1 MNILFTSSWFPSKEH
16 ETLGNFVER
25 HAVASAL
32 YHDVFVLYV
41 RSAKQKEDF
50 TLEVSEEKGLKKVI
64 VYYKKVDNAGLAFL
78 KFWRFYQGMKL
89 GLKMLETKFG
99 LKTIDV
105 CHHNIHFEAGIIPLY
120 LKRKFGTPYIIS
132 ENWTGFLPSNRGQYT
147 GLFRKWLT
155 KRIGNKA
162 DVQVPVS
169 LDLKKSLEELG
180 ISIGRVEIVPNVVEV
195 KQFTLGVKPSIQEGC
210 KFIHISTLDEDHKN
224 ISGILRTFKKFCSKH
239 VNSHLSIVGDGDA
252 SLARKLVKDFSL
264 ENQVSIYGRMES
276 QEIAETL
283 QSHHIFILFSNYENL
298 PCVIVE
304 SLASGTP
311 VLASTAG
318 GTPEHLSPN
327 LGELVSPKDEELLLE
342 KMNFML
348 NNYESYESEELR
360 AYAIKHFSYE
370 VVGQQFS
377 DIYQSLLDN
386 PRQ

>member
-41 RSAKQKEDF
+41 RSSNQNEDF
-50 TLEVSEEKGLKKVI
+50 TIEVSEENGLKKV
-64 VYYKKVDNAGLAFL
+64 VVFYKKVETKGLRLL
-78 KFWRFYQGMKL
+78 KIWRFYKGMKL
-89 GLKMLETKFG
+89 GLKKLDEEFG
-99 LKTIDV
+99 LKQIDV

-132 ENWTGFLPSNRGQYT
+132 ENWTGFLPSNRSQYI
-147 GLFRKWLT
+147 GIFRKWLT

-169 LDLKKSLEELG
+169 LDLKKSLESLN
-180 ISIGRVEIVPNVVEV
+180 ISKGRVEIVPNVVEV
-195 KQFTLGVKPSIQEGC
+195 SQFTLNGKPDTQNGF
-210 KFIHISTLDEDHKN
+210 KFIHISTLDEAHKN
-224 ISGILRTFKKFCSKH
+224 ISGILRTFKKFNKEQTES
-239 VNSHLSIVGDGDA
+239 LLTIIGDGDSA
-252 SLARKLVKDFSL
+252 LAHQLVKEFSL
-264 ENQVSIYGRMES
+264 ESKVTIHGRMES
-276 QEIAETL
+276 KEIAEML
-283 QSHHIFILFSNYENL
+283 KSHHIFLLFSNYENL

-318 GTPEHLSPN
+318 GTPEHLTPN
-327 LGELVSPKDEELLLE
+327 LGELVSPKDEESLLE
-342 KMNFML
+342 KMKFMT
-348 NNYESYESEELR
+348 NHYNKYNHEELR
-360 AYAIKHFSYE
+360 EYAVSHFSYE

-377 DIYQSLLDN
+377 DIYHSLV
-386 PRQ
+386 